1 MESVVARDEKP
12 HVGDVPPD
20 FSLKQMGSEERVQLS
35 KFKGQKPVALIFG
48 SSTCPPF
55 RAQVEHMENS
65 TKSITT

>member
-20 FSLKQMGSEERVQLS
+20 FRLKQMGSEERVQLS
-35 KFKGQKPVALIFG
+35 KFKSQKPIALIFG
-48 SSTCPPF
+48 SYTCPPF